1 MISDD
6 DVNKIYLIIL
16 FKFLDEFFENKK
28 SCDIFNSYFILR
40 KNNMIFFYWNKKK
53 LTWEIKI
60 SIAHNFFLWKIN

>member
-40 KNNMIFFYWNKKK
+40 KNNMIFFYWKKK
-53 LTWEIKI
+53 
-60 SIAHNFFLWKIN
+60 